1 MPNIIS
7 VELFYLQVLTEG
19 MKVIIMFKLF
29 CRFYHLQTLFLFRLI
44 LLGSSEIM
52 EKLVEE
58 GVLSKTGKETYAIN
72 KDKVDFFLN

>member
-19 MKVIIMFKLF
+19 MKVIIMFELF

-44 LLGSSEIM
+44 LLGSSEITD
-52 EKLVEE
+52 KLVEE
-58 GVLSKTGKETYAIN
+58 GVLSKIGKETYAIN